1 MTQKYM
7 YWAPQIFG
15 KDHACALFE
24 LNGRTSL
31 RYFGEK
37 SPGDK
42 GVFAWGEV
50 MNVGFD
56 DYLYNRTLVLNVGFD
71 ETKTEIMSNEFF
83 VQPCAMIPAYW
94 AGNYIFDSQEH
105 VLNKRKEWYEWNQDT
120 NPDAFNWDEVDIPE
134 PTKIPEYI
142 DKDIPVMENIQR
154 ILDIADPD
162 LVCSTVSMRDE
173 SIDIDLKKYKHVIP
187 YKSQG
192 YKYLLLDLLGSTN
205 PKDLQYFSDVE
216 ELFKEQLHKFKT
228 YIRCLED
235 NECEWEWLDISDDED
250 YKEKFNIEKTLDF
263 ISNDPRWFDPIV
275 QTNMTMKCSNLV
287 DKYFDRYYN
296 VLNDFFP
303 KVLS

>member
-250 YKEKFNIEKTLDF
+250 YKKKFNIEKTLDF

>member
-275 QTNMTMKCSNLV
+275 QTSMTMKCSDLV

>member
-42 GVFAWGEV
+42 CVFAWGEIV
-50 MNVGFD
+50 D
-56 DYLYNRTLVLNVGFD
+56 DYLYNRTLVLSKDFD
-71 ETKTEIMSNEFF
+71 EDKTDIQSNEFF
-83 VQPCAMIPAYW
+83 IQPCAMIPAFW
-94 AGNYIFDSQEH
+94 AGNYIFESQDH
-105 VLNKRKEWYEWNQDT
+105 VLQTRKEWYEWHQDT
-120 NPDAFNWDEVDIPE
+120 NPDAINWDEIDIPD
-134 PTKIPEYI
+134 PTKIPEYL
-142 DKDIPVMENIQR
+142 DKNIPVMENIQR
-154 ILDIADPD
+154 IFDIADPD

-173 SIDIDLKKYKHVIP
+173 TIDIDLKKYKHVIP

-205 PKDLQYFSDVE
+205 PENLQDFKAVE
-216 ELFKEQLHKFKT
+216 NLFKEQLHKFRT
-228 YIRCLED
+228 YIRCLEE

-250 YKEKFNIEKTLDF
+250 YKKKFNIEKTLDF

-275 QTNMTMKCSNLV
+275 QTDMTMKCSNLV